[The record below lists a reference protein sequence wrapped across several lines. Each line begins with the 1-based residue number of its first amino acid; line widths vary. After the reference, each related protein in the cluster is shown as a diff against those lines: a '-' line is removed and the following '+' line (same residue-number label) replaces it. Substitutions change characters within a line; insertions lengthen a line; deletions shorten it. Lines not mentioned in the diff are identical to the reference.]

1 MGKSAGASKRP
12 ATIKTEAARR
22 WPPAFI
28 LIRLRC
34 LVSYRAL
41 GHLAALVRRRELD
54 AVDAAVAVATRVL
67 DRLEA
72 TVKK

>member
-1 MGKSAGASKRP
+1 
-12 ATIKTEAARR
+12 
-22 WPPAFI
+22 
-28 LIRLRC
+28 